1 MARRSVRTDSCL
13 PVVRG
18 WARCFPT
25 SSGIASDPR
34 SRKCSSS
41 ALRPAI
47 AASPRRP
54 CRSGRITGRISCT
67 GFRATS
73 GGASR
78 LPTTR
83 GARTSI
89 RPTVT
94 DSPGPKRCRPRATI
108 WRFAS
113 RRSRARPCSS
123 RVSVSTRI
131 RPTST
136 SLSTAIR
143 RRRMRGWSA
152 AVQDMGSSMARRSES
167 WSRGWCS
174 MGSRRMSNS
183 GSPALLD
190 SDFER
195 FKRGLPRDFPGHVRD
210 TYHIDLSAR
219 YLGQRLPHPVGKGSG
234 QLSLNAGQLETDA
247 EAGLAFAVL
256 KTVIAQNAAGAQS
269 MAAWAIHE
277 TKMKVERRG
286 ETGGWTVTWKG
297 RGWDRSFDDYLALVR
312 AGRDLTR
319 SGRLLAVP
327 SVKYH
332 LPRLDEPFRDDEYA
346 FTTRALADAWGESPL
361 LLEKDFSPTLA
372 GDALADE
379 KAQILRW
386 LREVPARIRQHADVR
401 LAMKLMNAR
410 FEDAFQVEMVN
421 AASSADALVVF
432 NRLFDAAKRVAYGGT
447 ELSDRNLRV
456 LGRPSGRQAVR
467 PSLCGTGN
475 IHSGR
480 MIVEYALRGCSSVQL
495 HTFFQLPL
503 EEYPATEGSRTQ
515 RALHALIFEPRDGLI
530 AVVLEREAEGKL
542 ERRGGELH
550 FLDLLPD
557 AYNAR

>member
-1 MARRSVRTDSCL
+1 
-13 PVVRG
+13 
-18 WARCFPT
+18 
-25 SSGIASDPR
+25 
-34 SRKCSSS
+34 
-41 ALRPAI
+41 
-47 AASPRRP
+47 
-54 CRSGRITGRISCT
+54 
-67 GFRATS
+67 
-73 GGASR
+73 
-78 LPTTR
+78 
-83 GARTSI
+83 
-89 RPTVT
+89 
-94 DSPGPKRCRPRATI
+94 
-108 WRFAS
+108 
-113 RRSRARPCSS
+113 
-123 RVSVSTRI
+123 
-131 RPTST
+131 
-136 SLSTAIR
+136 
-143 RRRMRGWSA
+143 
-152 AVQDMGSSMARRSES
+152 
-167 WSRGWCS
+167 
-174 MGSRRMSNS
+174 
-183 GSPALLD
+183 LLD
-190 SDFER
+190 SDFDR
-195 FKRGLPRDFPGHVRD
+195 FKRGLPRDFPGHVRE

-332 LPRLDEPFRDDEYA
+332 LPRLDEAFRDDEYA
-346 FTTRALADAWGESPL
+346 CTTRALADAWGESPL

-386 LREVPARIRQHADVR
+386 LREVPQRIRAHADVR

-410 FEDAFQVEMVN
+410 FDDAFQVEMVN
-421 AASSADALVVF
+421 VASSADALVVF

-515 RALHALIFEPRDGLI
+515 RALHALIFEPRNGLI
-530 AVVLEREAEGKL
+530 AVMREREAAGLL
-542 ERRGGELH
+542 ERSGGELR
-550 FLDLLPD
+550 FLDLVPEQTQ
-557 AYNAR
+557 